1 MKKRWLSLY
10 VENNVGVL
18 AKISGLFA
26 GKNYN
31 LDSLTVGT
39 TNDITISRM
48 TISLTSSDELF
59 EQIKKQLNRCVEII
73 KVVDLTNLD
82 VAIKELLFIK
92 VKNCSYEDKNE
103 IFQIA
108 SVYNAKICD
117 CGKNDILLE
126 VTASYDKNDRLI
138 LLMEKFKNIEIVRSG
153 AVAIEACNK
162 AE

>member
-1 MKKRWLSLY
+1 MALY

-39 TNDITISRM
+39 TNDATISRM
-48 TISLTSSDELF
+48 TISLTSSDALF

-73 KVVDLTNLD
+73 KVVDLTDQD
-82 VAIKELLFIK
+82 VEIKELLFIK
-92 VKNCSYEDKNE
+92 VFNCSAKERTE

-108 SVYNAKICD
+108 GVLQANICD
-117 CGKNDILLE
+117 CGKCDVLLE
-126 VTASYDKNDRLI
+126 LCAPCPKNDELI
-138 LLMEKFKNIEIVRSG
+138 QLMEKYKSIEIVRSG
-153 AVAIEACNK
+153 AVAVERCK
-162 AE
+162 KG